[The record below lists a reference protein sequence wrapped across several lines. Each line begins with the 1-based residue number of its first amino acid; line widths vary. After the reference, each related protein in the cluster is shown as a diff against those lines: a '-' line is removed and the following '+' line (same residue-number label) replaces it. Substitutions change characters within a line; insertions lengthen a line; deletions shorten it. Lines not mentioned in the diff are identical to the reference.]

1 MKLSHEKLI
10 EIINNS
16 ILPDKD
22 FQEALDIVRKNSSGK
37 IWLIGGFLYKN
48 LAHGL
53 YGSKKS
59 TKDFD
64 LIIEN
69 ANTELFLPENWT
81 EKENHFSSPKFI
93 NGKKQIDFIPLS
105 NLYYIKTKSL
115 VSNINNFLE
124 GGGLNIHCLAY
135 DIFEKEILGDIGIK
149 ALEQKI
155 ISVYNLEM
163 LEYGAK
169 IYGRTPNEII
179 KTKAEDLGFDARLIF
194 AKQTNS

>member
-10 EIINNS
+10 EIIGDS

-48 LAHGL
+48 LAHSL

-69 ANTELFLPENWT
+69 ANTGLVLPENWI
-81 EKENHFSSPKFI
+81 EKENHFGSPKLI
-93 NGKKQIDFIPLS
+93 NGEKQIDFIPLS
-105 NLYYIKTKSL
+105 NLYYIQTKNL
-115 VSNINNFLE
+115 VPCINNFLE

-135 DIFEKEILGDIGIK
+135 DIFGKEVLGDIGIK
-149 ALEQKI
+149 SLEQRT

-169 IYGRTPNEII
+169 IYGKTPNEII
-179 KTKAEDLGFDARLIF
+179 KTKAEELGFKAQLI
-194 AKQTNS
+194 

>member
-1 MKLSHEKLI
+1 MNLSREKLI
-10 EIINNS
+10 DIIKNS

-22 FQEALDIVRKNSSGK
+22 FQEALDIVRENSSGK

-48 LAHGL
+48 LAHSL

-69 ANTELFLPENWT
+69 ANTELVLPENWV
-81 EKENHFSSPKFI
+81 EKENHFGSPKLI
-93 NGKKQIDFIPLS
+93 NGEKQIDFIPLS
-105 NLYYIKTKSL
+105 NLYYIQTKNL
-115 VSNINNFLE
+115 VPCINNFLE
-124 GGGLNIHCLAY
+124 GGGLNIHCLSY
-135 DIFEKEILGDIGIK
+135 DIFGKEILGDIGIK
-149 ALEQKI
+149 SLEQKI

-169 IYGRTPNEII
+169 IYEKTPNEII
-179 KTKAEDLGFDARLIF
+179 KTKAEELGFRAQLI
-194 AKQTNS
+194 

>member
-1 MKLSHEKLI
+1 MKLSNEKLI
-10 EIINNS
+10 EIINYS

-48 LAHGL
+48 LAHSL

-64 LIIEN
+64 LIVEK
-69 ANTELFLPENWT
+69 ANSKLFLPENWI

-93 NGKKQIDFIPLS
+93 SREKQIDFIPLS
-105 NLYYIKTKSL
+105 NIYYIKTKSL
-115 VSNINNFLE
+115 VPCINNFLE

-135 DIFEKEILGDIGIK
+135 DILEKEILGDIGIR
-149 ALEQKI
+149 ALEQRI

-169 IYGRTPNEII
+169 IYGKTLNEII
-179 KTKAEDLGFDARLIF
+179 KTKAEELGFESQLI
-194 AKQTNS
+194 